1 VLPAGTFARLD
12 RSTWTPPAVFR
23 TVQDLGRVPQADIER
38 TLNQG
43 VGFVAVLPEAHADR
57 AIELSEAAGITA
69 WRLGEVTTEESAAST
84 GMIERD
90 VEVVRGAKG
99 IDGGAV
105 QVVGS
110 HPTR

>member
-1 VLPAGTFARLD
+1 
-12 RSTWTPPAVFR
+12 
-23 TVQDLGRVPQADIER
+23 
-38 TLNQG
+38 
-43 VGFVAVLPEAHADR
+43 VAVLPEAHADR